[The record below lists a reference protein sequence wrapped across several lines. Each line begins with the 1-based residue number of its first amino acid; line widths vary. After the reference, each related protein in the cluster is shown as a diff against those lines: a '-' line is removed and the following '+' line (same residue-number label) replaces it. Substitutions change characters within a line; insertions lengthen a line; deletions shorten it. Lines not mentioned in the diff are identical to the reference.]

1 MIDVLGPEKRRR
13 RTTQEKIAIVQQSF
27 EPGMTVSLV
36 ARQHGVAA
44 SQLFLWRK
52 QYQEGSLT
60 AVAAGEQVVPAS
72 ELAAAMKQIKELQRL
87 LGKKTMENELL
98 KEAVEYGRG
107 KKVDSARALIA
118 RGWGVSLVSRCLRVS
133 RAQLHVILRRTDD
146 WKDGRRS
153 RHSDD
158 TDVLL
163 RIHHVIG
170 ELPTYGYR
178 RVWALLRRQAE
189 LDGMPAINAKRVYRI
204 MRQNALLL
212 ERKTAVPP
220 SKRAHTGKVAVKESN
235 QRWCS
240 DGFEFRCDNGEKL
253 RVTFALDCCDREA
266 LHWAVTTGGFDSETV
281 QDVMLGAVER
291 RFGNEL
297 PASPVEWLTDNGSCY
312 RANET
317 RQFAR
322 MLGLEPKN
330 TAVRSPESNGIAESF
345 VKTIKRDYISIM
357 PKPDGLTAAKNLA
370 EAFEH
375 YNEWHPHSALGYRS
389 PREYLWQPASY
400 FSGASNTRREVL
412 LLWPQESRSFLP
424 LNLLLP

>member
-153 RHSDD
+153 RHSDN

-235 QRWCS
+235 QQWCS

-389 PREYLWQPASY
+389 PREYLRQQ
-400 FSGASNTRREVL
+400 ASNGLSDNRCLEI
-412 LLWPQESRSFLP
+412 
-424 LNLLLP
+424 

>member
-98 KEAVEYGRG
+98 KEAVEYGRA
-107 KKVDSARALIA
+107 KKLDSARALIA

-189 LDGMPAINAKRVYRI
+189 LDGMPAINAKRIYRI

-212 ERKTAVPP
+212 ERKPAVPP
-220 SKRAHTGKVAVKESN
+220 SKRAHTGRVAVKESN

-266 LHWAVTTGGFDSETV
+266 LHWAVTTGGFNSETV

-345 VKTIKRDYISIM
+345 VKTIKRDYISVM

-389 PREYLWQPASY
+389 PREY
-400 FSGASNTRREVL
+400 
-412 LLWPQESRSFLP
+412 
-424 LNLLLP
+424 

>member
-1 MIDVLGPEKRRR
+1 
-13 RTTQEKIAIVQQSF
+13 F

-240 DGFEFRCDNGEKL
+240 DGFEFCCDNGERL

-266 LHWAVTTGGFDSETV
+266 LHWAVTTGGFNSETV

-291 RFGNEL
+291 RFGNDL
-297 PASPVEWLTDNGSCY
+297 PSSPVEWLTDNGSCY

-345 VKTIKRDYISIM
+345 VKTIKRDYISVM

-389 PREYLWQPASY
+389 PREYLRQQ
-400 FSGASNTRREVL
+400 ASNGLSDNRCLEI
-412 LLWPQESRSFLP
+412 
-424 LNLLLP
+424 

>member
-118 RGWGVSLVSRCLRVS
+118 RGWGVSFVSRCLRVS
-133 RAQLHVILRRTDD
+133 RAQLHVILRRADD

-153 RHSDD
+153 RHTDD

-163 RIHHVIG
+163 RIYHVIG

-345 VKTIKRDYISIM
+345 VKTIKRDYISII

-389 PREYLWQPASY
+389 PREYLRQRACNGLSD
-400 FSGASNTRREVL
+400 NRCLEI
-412 LLWPQESRSFLP
+412 
-424 LNLLLP
+424 

>member
-389 PREYLWQPASY
+389 PREYLRQQ
-400 FSGASNTRREVL
+400 ASNGLSDNRCL
-412 LLWPQESRSFLP
+412 
-424 LNLLLP
+424 

>member
-1 MIDVLGPEKRRR
+1 MIVLILVFRLVIGEQMIDVLGPEKRRR

-107 KKVDSARALIA
+107 KKVDSARTLIA

-389 PREYLWQPASY
+389 PREYL
-400 FSGASNTRREVL
+400 R
-412 LLWPQESRSFLP
+412 
-424 LNLLLP
+424 

>member
-1 MIDVLGPEKRRR
+1 MIVLILVFRLVIGEQMIDVLGPEKRRR

-133 RAQLHVILRRTDD
+133 RAQFHVILRRTDD

-389 PREYLWQPASY
+389 PREYLRQQ
-400 FSGASNTRREVL
+400 ASNGLSDNRCLEI
-412 LLWPQESRSFLP
+412 
-424 LNLLLP
+424 

>member
-133 RAQLHVILRRTDD
+133 RAQLHVILRRTDG

-389 PREYLWQPASY
+389 PREYLRQQ
-400 FSGASNTRREVL
+400 ASNGLSDNRCLEI
-412 LLWPQESRSFLP
+412 
-424 LNLLLP
+424 

>member
-146 WKDGRRS
+146 WMDGRRS
-153 RHSDD
+153 RHTDD

-266 LHWAVTTGGFDSETV
+266 LHWAVTTGGFNSETV

-389 PREYLWQPASY
+389 PREYLRQQ
-400 FSGASNTRREVL
+400 ASNGLSDNRCLEI
-412 LLWPQESRSFLP
+412 
-424 LNLLLP
+424 

>member
-98 KEAVEYGRG
+98 KEAVEYGRA
-107 KKVDSARALIA
+107 KKLDSARALIA
-118 RGWGVSLVSRCLRVS
+118 RGWGVSFVSRCLRVS
-133 RAQLHVILRRTDD
+133 RAQLHVILRRADD

-189 LDGMPAINAKRVYRI
+189 LDGMPAINAKRIYRI

-212 ERKTAVPP
+212 ERKPAVPP
-220 SKRAHTGKVAVKESN
+220 SKRAHTGRVAVKESN

-266 LHWAVTTGGFDSETV
+266 LHWAVTTGGFNSETV

-345 VKTIKRDYISIM
+345 VKTIKRDYISVM

-389 PREYLWQPASY
+389 PREYLRQQ
-400 FSGASNTRREVL
+400 ASNGL
-412 LLWPQESRSFLP
+412 
-424 LNLLLP
+424 

>member
-98 KEAVEYGRG
+98 KEDVEYGRA
-107 KKVDSARALIA
+107 KKLDSARALIA

-240 DGFEFRCDNGEKL
+240 DGFEFCCDNGERL

-266 LHWAVTTGGFDSETV
+266 LHWAVTTGGFNSETV

-291 RFGNEL
+291 RFGNDL
-297 PASPVEWLTDNGSCY
+297 PSSPVEWLTDNGSCY

-375 YNEWHPHSALGYRS
+375 YNEWHPHSA
-389 PREYLWQPASY
+389 
-400 FSGASNTRREVL
+400 
-412 LLWPQESRSFLP
+412 
-424 LNLLLP
+424 

>member
-98 KEAVEYGRG
+98 KEAVEYGRA
-107 KKVDSARALIA
+107 KKLDSARALIA
-118 RGWGVSLVSRCLRVS
+118 RGWGVSFVSRCLRVS
-133 RAQLHVILRRTDD
+133 RAQLHVILRRADD

-153 RHSDD
+153 RHTDD
-158 TDVLL
+158 TDVLR

-178 RVWALLRRQAE
+178 RIWALLRRQTE

-212 ERKTAVPP
+212 ERKTSVPP

-345 VKTIKRDYISIM
+345 VKTIKRDYISVM

-389 PREYLWQPASY
+389 P
-400 FSGASNTRREVL
+400 
-412 LLWPQESRSFLP
+412 
-424 LNLLLP
+424 

>member
-1 MIDVLGPEKRRR
+1 
-13 RTTQEKIAIVQQSF
+13 TTQEKIAIVQQSF

-118 RGWGVSLVSRCLRVS
+118 RGWGVSFVSRCLRVS
-133 RAQLHVILRRTDD
+133 RAQLHVILRRADD

-153 RHSDD
+153 RHTDD
-158 TDVLL
+158 TDVLR

-178 RVWALLRRQAE
+178 RVWALLRRQTE
-189 LDGMPAINAKRVYRI
+189 LDGMPAINAKRIYRI

-220 SKRAHTGKVAVKESN
+220 SKRAHTGRVAVKESN

-266 LHWAVTTGGFDSETV
+266 LHWAVTTGGFNSETV

-322 MLGLEPKN
+322 MLGLEPKS

-345 VKTIKRDYISIM
+345 VKTIKRDYISVM

-389 PREYLWQPASY
+389 PREYLRQRACNGLSD
-400 FSGASNTRREVL
+400 NRCLEI
-412 LLWPQESRSFLP
+412 
-424 LNLLLP
+424 

>member
-60 AVAAGEQVVPAS
+60 AVAAGELVVPAS
-72 ELAAAMKQIKELQRL
+72 ELAAAMKQIKRL

-98 KEAVEYGRG
+98 KEAVEYGRA
-107 KKVDSARALIA
+107 KKWIA
-118 RGWGVSLVSRCLRVS
+118 HAPLLPGGWGVSLVSRCLRVS
-133 RAQLHVILRRTDD
+133 RAQLYVILRRTDD
-146 WKDGRRS
+146 WMDGRRS
-153 RHSDD
+153 RHTDD

-212 ERKTAVPP
+212 ERKPTVPP
-220 SKRAHTGKVAVKESN
+220 SKRAHTGRVAVKESN

-240 DGFEFRCDNGEKL
+240 DGFEFCCDNGERL

-266 LHWAVTTGGFDSETV
+266 LHWAVTTGGFNSETV

-291 RFGNEL
+291 RFGNDL
-297 PASPVEWLTDNGSCY
+297 PSSPVEWLTDNGSCY

-389 PREYLWQPASY
+389 PREYLRQRACNGLSD
-400 FSGASNTRREVL
+400 NRCLEI
-412 LLWPQESRSFLP
+412 
-424 LNLLLP
+424 

>member
-1 MIDVLGPEKRRR
+1 MIVLILVFRLVIGEQMIDVLGPEKRRR

-266 LHWAVTTGGFDSETV
+266 LHWAVTTGGFNSETV

-389 PREYLWQPASY
+389 PREYLRQQ
-400 FSGASNTRREVL
+400 ASNGLSDNRCLEI
-412 LLWPQESRSFLP
+412 
-424 LNLLLP
+424 

>member
-1 MIDVLGPEKRRR
+1 MIVLILVFRLVIGEQMIDVLGPEKRRR

-146 WKDGRRS
+146 WMDGRRS
-153 RHSDD
+153 RHTDD

-212 ERKTAVPP
+212 ERKPAVPP
-220 SKRAHTGKVAVKESN
+220 SKRAHTGRVAVKESN

-240 DGFEFRCDNGEKL
+240 DGFEFCCDNGERL

-266 LHWAVTTGGFDSETV
+266 LHWAVTTGGFNSETV

-291 RFGNEL
+291 RFGNDL
-297 PASPVEWLTDNGSCY
+297 PSSPVEWLTDNGSCY

-330 TAVRSPESNGIAESF
+330 TAVRSTESNGIAESF

-389 PREYLWQPASY
+389 PREYLRQRACNGLSD
-400 FSGASNTRREVL
+400 NRCL
-412 LLWPQESRSFLP
+412 
-424 LNLLLP
+424 

>member
-98 KEAVEYGRG
+98 KEAVEYGRA
-107 KKVDSARALIA
+107 KKLDSARALIA

-322 MLGLEPKN
+322 ILGLEPKN

-375 YNEWHPHSALGYRS
+375 YNEWHPHSALGYR
-389 PREYLWQPASY
+389 
-400 FSGASNTRREVL
+400 
-412 LLWPQESRSFLP
+412 
-424 LNLLLP
+424 

>member
-212 ERKTAVPP
+212 ERKPAVPP
-220 SKRAHTGKVAVKESN
+220 SKRAHTGRVAVKESN
-235 QRWCS
+235 QQWCS

-317 RQFAR
+317 LQFAR

-330 TAVRSPESNGIAESF
+330 TAVRSPESNGMAESF

-389 PREYLWQPASY
+389 PREYLRQQ
-400 FSGASNTRREVL
+400 ASNGLSDNRCLEI
-412 LLWPQESRSFLP
+412 
-424 LNLLLP
+424 

>member
-87 LGKKTMENELL
+87 LGKKTMKNELL

-146 WKDGRRS
+146 WMDGRRS
-153 RHSDD
+153 RHTDD

-189 LDGMPAINAKRVYRI
+189 LDDMPAINAKRVYRI

-212 ERKTAVPP
+212 ERKPAVPP
-220 SKRAHTGKVAVKESN
+220 SKRAHTGRVAVKESN

-240 DGFEFRCDNGEKL
+240 DGFEFCCDNGERL

-266 LHWAVTTGGFDSETV
+266 LHWAGTTGGFNSETV

-291 RFGNEL
+291 RFGNDL
-297 PASPVEWLTDNGSCY
+297 PSSPVEWLTDNGSCY

-389 PREYLWQPASY
+389 PREYLRQRACNGLSD
-400 FSGASNTRREVL
+400 NRCLEI
-412 LLWPQESRSFLP
+412 
-424 LNLLLP
+424 

>member
-98 KEAVEYGRG
+98 KEAVEYGRA
-107 KKVDSARALIA
+107 KKLDSARALIA

-253 RVTFALDCCDREA
+253 RVTFALDCCDRET

-389 PREYLWQPASY
+389 PRE
-400 FSGASNTRREVL
+400 
-412 LLWPQESRSFLP
+412 
-424 LNLLLP
+424 

>member
-1 MIDVLGPEKRRR
+1 KRRR

-389 PREYLWQPASY
+389 PR
-400 FSGASNTRREVL
+400 
-412 LLWPQESRSFLP
+412 
-424 LNLLLP
+424 

>member
-153 RHSDD
+153 RHTDD

-212 ERKTAVPP
+212 ERKPAVPP
-220 SKRAHTGKVAVKESN
+220 SKRAHTGRVAVKESN

-240 DGFEFRCDNGEKL
+240 DGFEFCCDNGERL

-266 LHWAVTTGGFDSETV
+266 LHWAVTTGGFNSETV

-291 RFGNEL
+291 RFGNDL
-297 PASPVEWLTDNGSCY
+297 PSSPVEWLTDNGSCY

-345 VKTIKRDYISIM
+345 VKTIKRDYISMM

-389 PREYLWQPASY
+389 PREYLRQRACNGLSD
-400 FSGASNTRREVL
+400 NRCL
-412 LLWPQESRSFLP
+412 
-424 LNLLLP
+424 

>member
-1 MIDVLGPEKRRR
+1 MIVLILVFRLVIGEQMIDVLGPEKRRW

-389 PREYLWQPASY
+389 PREYLRQQ
-400 FSGASNTRREVL
+400 ASNGLSDNRCLEI
-412 LLWPQESRSFLP
+412 
-424 LNLLLP
+424 

>member
-322 MLGLEPKN
+322 MLGLELKN

-389 PREYLWQPASY
+389 PREYLRQQ
-400 FSGASNTRREVL
+400 ASNGLSDNRCLEI
-412 LLWPQESRSFLP
+412 
-424 LNLLLP
+424 

>member
-60 AVAAGEQVVPAS
+60 AVAAGEQVVPVS

-118 RGWGVSLVSRCLRVS
+118 RRWGVSLVSRCLRVS

-189 LDGMPAINAKRVYRI
+189 LDGMPAINAKRIYRI

-212 ERKTAVPP
+212 ERKPAVPP
-220 SKRAHTGKVAVKESN
+220 SKRAHTGRVAVKESN

-266 LHWAVTTGGFDSETV
+266 LHWAVTTGGFNSETV

-322 MLGLEPKN
+322 MLGLEPNN

-345 VKTIKRDYISIM
+345 VKTIKRDYISVM

-389 PREYLWQPASY
+389 PREYLRQQ
-400 FSGASNTRREVL
+400 ASNGLSDNRCLEI
-412 LLWPQESRSFLP
+412 
-424 LNLLLP
+424 

>member
-13 RTTQEKIAIVQQSF
+13 RTTQEKSAIVQQSF

-36 ARQHGVAA
+36 AWQHGVAA

-189 LDGMPAINAKRVYRI
+189 LDGMPAINAKRIYRI

-212 ERKTAVPP
+212 ERKPAVPP
-220 SKRAHTGKVAVKESN
+220 SKRAHTGRVAVKESN

-240 DGFEFRCDNGEKL
+240 DGFEFRYDNGEKL

-266 LHWAVTTGGFDSETV
+266 LHWAVTTGGFNSETV

-322 MLGLEPKN
+322 MLGLEPKS

-345 VKTIKRDYISIM
+345 VKTIKRDYISVM

-389 PREYLWQPASY
+389 PREYLRQQ
-400 FSGASNTRREVL
+400 ASNGLSDNRCLEI
-412 LLWPQESRSFLP
+412 
-424 LNLLLP
+424 

>member
-1 MIDVLGPEKRRR
+1 KRRR

-133 RAQLHVILRRTDD
+133 RAQLHVILRRTDG

-389 PREYLWQPASY
+389 PREYLRQQ
-400 FSGASNTRREVL
+400 ASNGLSDNR
-412 LLWPQESRSFLP
+412 
-424 LNLLLP
+424 

>member
-1 MIDVLGPEKRRR
+1 
-13 RTTQEKIAIVQQSF
+13 
-27 EPGMTVSLV
+27 
-36 ARQHGVAA
+36 
-44 SQLFLWRK
+44 
-52 QYQEGSLT
+52 
-60 AVAAGEQVVPAS
+60 
-72 ELAAAMKQIKELQRL
+72 
-87 LGKKTMENELL
+87 
-98 KEAVEYGRG
+98 
-107 KKVDSARALIA
+107 
-118 RGWGVSLVSRCLRVS
+118 
-133 RAQLHVILRRTDD
+133 
-146 WKDGRRS
+146 
-153 RHSDD
+153 
-158 TDVLL
+158 
-163 RIHHVIG
+163 
-170 ELPTYGYR
+170 
-178 RVWALLRRQAE
+178 
-189 LDGMPAINAKRVYRI
+189 

-212 ERKTAVPP
+212 ERKPAVPP
-220 SKRAHTGKVAVKESN
+220 SKRAHTGRVAVKESN

-266 LHWAVTTGGFDSETV
+266 LHWAVTTGGFNSETV

-330 TAVRSPESNGIAESF
+330 TAMRSPESNGIAESF

-389 PREYLWQPASY
+389 PREYLRQRACNGVSD
-400 FSGASNTRREVL
+400 NRCLEI
-412 LLWPQESRSFLP
+412 
-424 LNLLLP
+424 

>member
-1 MIDVLGPEKRRR
+1 MIVLILVFRLVIGEQMIDVLGPEKRRR

-158 TDVLL
+158 MDVLL

-220 SKRAHTGKVAVKESN
+220 SKRAHTGKVTVKESN

-266 LHWAVTTGGFDSETV
+266 LYWAVTTGGFDSETV

-345 VKTIKRDYISIM
+345 VKTIKRDYISVM

-389 PREYLWQPASY
+389 PREYLRQQ
-400 FSGASNTRREVL
+400 ASNGLSDNRCLEI
-412 LLWPQESRSFLP
+412 
-424 LNLLLP
+424 

>member
-189 LDGMPAINAKRVYRI
+189 LYGMPAINAKRVYRI

-389 PREYLWQPASY
+389 PREYLRQR
-400 FSGASNTRREVL
+400 ASNGLSDNRCLEI
-412 LLWPQESRSFLP
+412 
-424 LNLLLP
+424 

>member
-1 MIDVLGPEKRRR
+1 MIVLILVFRLVIGEQMIDVLGPEKRRR

-370 EAFEH
+370 E
-375 YNEWHPHSALGYRS
+375 
-389 PREYLWQPASY
+389 
-400 FSGASNTRREVL
+400 
-412 LLWPQESRSFLP
+412 
-424 LNLLLP
+424 

>member
-98 KEAVEYGRG
+98 KEAVEYGRA
-107 KKVDSARALIA
+107 KKLDSARALIA

-133 RAQLHVILRRTDD
+133 RAQLHVILRRADD

-153 RHSDD
+153 RHTDD
-158 TDVLL
+158 TDVLR

-178 RVWALLRRQAE
+178 RVWALLRRQTE

-212 ERKTAVPP
+212 ERKPAVPP
-220 SKRAHTGKVAVKESN
+220 SKRAHTGRVAVKESN

-291 RFGNEL
+291 RFGSEL

-389 PREYLWQPASY
+389 PREYLRQWASDGL
-400 FSGASNTRREVL
+400 SDNRCL
-412 LLWPQESRSFLP
+412 
-424 LNLLLP
+424 

>member
-118 RGWGVSLVSRCLRVS
+118 RGWGVSFVSRCLRVS
-133 RAQLHVILRRTDD
+133 RAQLHVILRRADD

-153 RHSDD
+153 RHTDD
-158 TDVLL
+158 TDVLR

-178 RVWALLRRQAE
+178 RVWALLRRQTE
-189 LDGMPAINAKRVYRI
+189 LDGMPAINAKRIYRI

-220 SKRAHTGKVAVKESN
+220 SKRAHTGRVAVKESN

-266 LHWAVTTGGFDSETV
+266 LHWAVTTGGFNSETV

-345 VKTIKRDYISIM
+345 VKTIRRDYISII

-389 PREYLWQPASY
+389 PREYLRQRACNGLSD
-400 FSGASNTRREVL
+400 NRCLEI
-412 LLWPQESRSFLP
+412 
-424 LNLLLP
+424 

>member
-118 RGWGVSLVSRCLRVS
+118 RGWGVSFVSRCLRMS

-153 RHSDD
+153 RHTDD
-158 TDVLL
+158 TDVLR

-178 RVWALLRRQAE
+178 RVWALLRRQTE

-212 ERKTAVPP
+212 ERKPAVPP
-220 SKRAHTGKVAVKESN
+220 SKRAHTGRVAVKESN

-291 RFGNEL
+291 RFGSEL

-389 PREYLWQPASY
+389 PREYLRQR
-400 FSGASNTRREVL
+400 ASNGLSDNRCLEI
-412 LLWPQESRSFLP
+412 
-424 LNLLLP
+424 

>member
-1 MIDVLGPEKRRR
+1 MIVLILVFRLVIGEQMIDVLGPEKRRR

-98 KEAVEYGRG
+98 NELLKEAVEYGRG

-146 WKDGRRS
+146 WMDGRRS
-153 RHSDD
+153 RHTDD

-212 ERKTAVPP
+212 ERKPAVPP
-220 SKRAHTGKVAVKESN
+220 SKRAHTGRVAVKESN

-266 LHWAVTTGGFDSETV
+266 LHWAVTTGGFNSETV

-322 MLGLEPKN
+322 MLGLEPKS

-345 VKTIKRDYISIM
+345 VKTIKRDYISVM

-389 PREYLWQPASY
+389 PREYLRQQ
-400 FSGASNTRREVL
+400 ASNGLSDNRCLEI
-412 LLWPQESRSFLP
+412 
-424 LNLLLP
+424 

>member
-98 KEAVEYGRG
+98 KEAVEYGRA
-107 KKVDSARALIA
+107 KKLDSARALIA

-170 ELPTYGYR
+170 KLPTYGYR

-322 MLGLEPKN
+322 ILGLEPKN

-375 YNEWHPHSALGYRS
+375 YNEWHPHSALGYR
-389 PREYLWQPASY
+389 
-400 FSGASNTRREVL
+400 
-412 LLWPQESRSFLP
+412 
-424 LNLLLP
+424 

>member
-27 EPGMTVSLV
+27 EPGMKVSLV

-98 KEAVEYGRG
+98 KEAVEYGRA
-107 KKVDSARALIA
+107 KKLDSARALIA

-322 MLGLEPKN
+322 ILGLEPKN

-389 PREYLWQPASY
+389 PREYL
-400 FSGASNTRREVL
+400 R
-412 LLWPQESRSFLP
+412 
-424 LNLLLP
+424 

>member
-1 MIDVLGPEKRRR
+1 
-13 RTTQEKIAIVQQSF
+13 TQEKIAIVQQSF

-322 MLGLEPKN
+322 ILGLEPKN

-389 PREYLWQPASY
+389 PREYLRQQ
-400 FSGASNTRREVL
+400 ASNGLSDNR
-412 LLWPQESRSFLP
+412 
-424 LNLLLP
+424 